1 MVLLSARQLCI
12 ADGVVVTCLKHT
24 LHDTNIHVN
33 CIRSRVQ
40 LRPFAIPMV
49 VWYIYII
56 MWQMTVATK
65 NHTCFRFSGYL
76 TWILQIFLLSVKSGS
91 FLRKS
96 SQWRLAIEVL
106 SEAKLSGG
114 ESVNFHWRKTTT
126 SSPLTTKQW
135 FCKWNPHIWLC
146 EFGLVE
152 YQQKAILFICT
163 KRYKWNIIVL
173 ENTPL
178 VYPIALYMTEMTQ
191 GWTLTR

>member
-1 MVLLSARQLCI
+1 MTSTNLTV
-12 ADGVVVTCLKHT
+12 
-24 LHDTNIHVN
+24 HDTNIHVN

-40 LRPFAIPMV
+40 LRPFAIPMIGR
-49 VWYIYII
+49 YIYIHRI

-114 ESVNFHWRKTTT
+114 ESVNFYWRKTTT
-126 SSPLTTKQW
+126 SSHLTTKQW

-163 KRYKWNIIVL
+163 KRCKLHYSAWNHSPCVSHC
-173 ENTPL
+173 T
-178 VYPIALYMTEMTQ
+178 VYDRDDSRHFSDGRVEMSSIHQ
-191 GWTLTR
+191 VR